1 MGLRRGKGCG
11 TRRVGRGGAIADVLG
26 DARYVTN
33 VMAGERMGSCGIGG
47 AGVGRWGC
55 DVKAMAG
62 GWLWSR
68 GLEGKWCGAYQAV
81 ITYAPRRVH
90 AV

>member
-1 MGLRRGKGCG
+1 MGLTRGIGCG
-11 TRRVGRGGAIADVLG
+11 ARRVGRVITDASV

-33 VMAGERMGSCGIGG
+33 AMAGVRKGSCGIGG
-47 AGVGRWGC
+47 AGVGRGGC
-55 DVKAMAG
+55 DGKAMAG

-68 GLEGKWCGAYQAV
+68 GLEGKGCGPYQVV
-81 ITYAPRRVH
+81 ITDAPRRVH